1 MARLDGS
8 SRRLAVL
15 FFGLLAGG
23 CSGFASSNVGDPSS
37 QTRLDFEARLALVH
51 PGMPA
56 DSLGL
61 LFGEALQPGQAGI
74 LRRTRIVSAAG
85 ESGSYSLGWRSDPRH
100 QIGRRT
106 SRETEVE
113 RALVI
118 VEGARVIRVEHRD

>member
-8 SRRLAVL
+8 GRQLAVL
-15 FFGLLAGG
+15 LFGLLAGG
-23 CSGFASSNVGDPSS
+23 CAGFASSNVGDPSS
-37 QTRLDFEARLALVH
+37 QTRLDFEARLALVRA
-51 PGMPA
+51 GMPA

-61 LFGEALQPGQAGI
+61 LFGEALRPGQAGI
-74 LRRTRIVSAAG
+74 LRRTRVVTAGG
-85 ESGSYSLGWRSDPRH
+85 ESGSYSLGWRSDPLH

-118 VEGARVIRVEHRD
+118 VEGAQVVRVERRD